1 MANRI
6 PLVVDTTDGNK
17 IKELPV
23 GDNLD
28 LTNSSLLNA
37 TSVQTQTL
45 SIGGTAFTGSY
56 TDLTNTPTIP
66 ADISDLTDTQGLLG
80 QGGGGGSTIIQ
91 GGGGLI
97 ITADDSVQRTI
108 LPGNTLQIQGSGDVS
123 TSFTNVGGTDTLTIS
138 VSQSQ
143 DNNTTYTY
151 TAVDGVD
158 ANSKRLRLTDSNSA
172 TQDVTLV
179 AGTNVGITRSG
190 SELTLTSTDTDTSY
204 GLSSATDGDGDVV
217 MRLTSSGGATDDVK
231 VTPGTNISVTRTND
245 TSFVINNTQTIPNA
259 FGRFIVNSLNVD
271 ATSNADALT
280 LNAGSGISLTP
291 NIANRTVQIDNT
303 FVDQNLFQSVSAD
316 SGSRTAQN
324 TTDSLSIIGGTG
336 ITTSI
341 TNNVLT
347 VEYVGAAGGA
357 SNNFETIAIG
367 TPGANVEMIADD
379 PNDTLFIAGAGHI
392 SIAGTGSGAGTTVDQ
407 ITIGSSITA
416 LFTSVEGDTGTKTA
430 TGLTDNLKVVG
441 GSEISTAVNGS
452 GELVIDYTG
461 AGLATADNHAY
472 KTITITTGGGV
483 QASSN
488 VDTLNISPG
497 TGLAIT
503 GNAATDTISF
513 ENTAPNVDQN
523 IFLNVL
529 AGGQTITADTPTDTL
544 AFVAGTGISVLGNAT
559 SDEITITNSAPNVD
573 QNIFAGIQFGAN
585 IITPSTSST
594 NLTLLSGGGID
605 FSLNN
610 STKELT
616 FTNTTPNVDQNI
628 FANVAVSGQP
638 TITTASTNEVLTFV
652 AGTNVSLTTDNS
664 TKEIT
669 INSTASGGNQ
679 NLFSEIAVTG
689 GGSNIVAD
697 SNTDTLTFTAGTGI
711 SINANPTTDTI
722 SITNTSPNVNQNL
735 FETFNGDSGSYIAAA
750 ATDEFNIVGGTDIS
764 TSITGSTLTINYT
777 GGGGGGGS
785 QNLWATMAGDS
796 GSTTANTQTDTLT
809 IAGGSGIT
817 TSITG
822 DTVTIASDVGTR
834 GTVAGTTSSIGNN
847 TSTNLDITG
856 HKGYFLYKIQTSA
869 AAWVRLYSSAS
880 ARTSD
885 AGRSETTDPTPGS
898 GVIAEAITTG
908 AQTVLVTPF
917 AGGFNDENPVTNTI
931 PCAVTNKSG
940 STQTITVTLTVVPT
954 EV

>member
-56 TDLTNTPTIP
+56 TELTNTPTIP

-151 TAVDGVD
+151 TAVDGND

-204 GLSSATDGDGDVV
+204 GLNSATDGDGDIV

>member
-56 TDLTNTPTIP
+56 TELTNTPTIP

-158 ANSKRLRLTDSNSA
+158 SNSKRLRLTDSNSA

-204 GLSSATDGDGDVV
+204 GLNSATDGDGDIV

-735 FETFNGDSGSYIAAA
+735 FETFNADSGSYVAAGA
-750 ATDEFNIVGGTDIS
+750 VDEFNIVGGTDIS

-777 GGGGGGGS
+777 GSGG
-785 QNLWATMAGDS
+785 
-796 GSTTANTQTDTLT
+796 
-809 IAGGSGIT
+809 
-817 TSITG
+817 
-822 DTVTIASDVGTR
+822 
-834 GTVAGTTSSIGNN
+834 AGTPGGNN
-847 TSTNLDITG
+847 TEVQFNNSGSFGGDSDFTYNSTTNTLQVENLVASSIAPPNSLVGTYSITSPTTIT
-856 HKGYFLYKIQTSA
+856 LNA
-869 AAWVRLYSSAS
+869 ASGAGEVKSEVPFKLVSKTVTQLGSLSAS
-880 ARTSD
+880 AGTMVYCTDETGGAIPAFYDGANWRRVSD
-885 AGRSETTDPTPGS
+885 R
-898 GVIAEAITTG
+898 AI
-908 AQTVLVTPF
+908 V
-917 AGGFNDENPVTNTI
+917 
-931 PCAVTNKSG
+931 S
-940 STQTITVTLTVVPT
+940 
-954 EV
+954 

>member
-45 SIGGTAFTGSY
+45 SIGGRAFTGSY
-56 TDLTNTPTIP
+56 TELTDPPTIP

-151 TAVDGVD
+151 TAVDGND

-204 GLSSATDGDGDVV
+204 GLNSATDGDGDIV

-711 SINANPTTDTI
+711 SINANPTSDTI

-735 FETFNGDSGSYIAAA
+735 FETFNADSGSYVAAGA
-750 ATDEFNIVGGTDIS
+750 VDEFNIVGGTDIS

-777 GGGGGGGS
+777 GSGG
-785 QNLWATMAGDS
+785 
-796 GSTTANTQTDTLT
+796 
-809 IAGGSGIT
+809 
-817 TSITG
+817 
-822 DTVTIASDVGTR
+822 
-834 GTVAGTTSSIGNN
+834 AGTPGGNN
-847 TSTNLDITG
+847 TEVQFNNSGSFGGDSDFTYNSTTNTLQVENLVASSIAPPNSLVGTYSITSPTTIT
-856 HKGYFLYKIQTSA
+856 LNA
-869 AAWVRLYSSAS
+869 ASGAGEVKSEVPFKLVSKTVTQLGSLSAS
-880 ARTSD
+880 AGTMVYCTDESGGAIPAFYDGANWRRVSD
-885 AGRSETTDPTPGS
+885 R
-898 GVIAEAITTG
+898 AI
-908 AQTVLVTPF
+908 V
-917 AGGFNDENPVTNTI
+917 
-931 PCAVTNKSG
+931 S
-940 STQTITVTLTVVPT
+940 
-954 EV
+954 

>member
-204 GLSSATDGDGDVV
+204 GLNSATDGDGDIV

-245 TSFVINNTQTIPNA
+245 TSFVINNTQTIPNT